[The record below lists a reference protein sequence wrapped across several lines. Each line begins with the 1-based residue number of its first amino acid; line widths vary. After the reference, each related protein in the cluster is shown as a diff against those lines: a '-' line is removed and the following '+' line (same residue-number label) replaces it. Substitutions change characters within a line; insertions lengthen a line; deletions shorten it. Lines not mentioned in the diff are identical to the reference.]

1 MVDLFLFIISF
12 APFIIAISMGFHG
25 LHRCHDLSLILRS
38 ALKILSETSFS
49 YSFCS
54 FYWAYCFSNL
64 SGVDDMG
71 VLRSTTTFTL
81 VFRHPRRSLKWR
93 SLKLPMAS
101 MLLIL
106 RSTALPRL
114 VLPTPTSWT
123 RIFCLSFPVFLRFFK
138 SFFFRG
144 G

>member
-1 MVDLFLFIISF
+1 M
-12 APFIIAISMGFHG
+12 
-25 LHRCHDLSLILRS
+25 S

-54 FYWAYCFSNL
+54 FYWIYCFSNL
-64 SGVDDMG
+64 SWVDDMG
-71 VLRSTTTFTL
+71 VLRKRTTTFQL
-81 VFRHPRRSLKWR
+81 VFRHSRRTLKWR
-93 SLKLPMAS
+93 SLKLPMTS

-114 VLPTPTSWT
+114 VLPTPTSLT

-138 SFFFRG
+138 SSLLQRGVTCFSVESLKFVSLIYLQYGDLFRHVYMRQFWQ
-144 G
+144 